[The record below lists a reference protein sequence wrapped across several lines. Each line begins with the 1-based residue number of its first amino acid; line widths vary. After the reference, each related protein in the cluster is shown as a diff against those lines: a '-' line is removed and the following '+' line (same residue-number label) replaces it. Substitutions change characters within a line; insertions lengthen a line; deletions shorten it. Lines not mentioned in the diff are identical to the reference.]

1 MSTSRFTILPS
12 LGYGFKSTDAVSGV
26 RLFVTA
32 CQKLKLVVGAGL
44 LSHRCYAVVFAA
56 VALGQL
62 ERLDELVAYRV
73 AAACVS
79 PPCSCLHSNECR
91 SFHTGSEL
99 TIWDRVLSATL
110 CYSYLCHSVPL
121 YASTIQPHP
130 GGGESEKS
138 ALCPC
143 PSVSPELPTHS
154 VLPTPGNFYVNLP
167 PLFLGHFSPIF
178 ARFFP
183 VFSPF
188 APSCRQ
194 DSGNRRQ
201 DPKKRSAT
209 VEKRRAKNP
218 KLTLILTGVGTS
230 SAARR
235 ARSRR
240 TGTSSRTCAALAT
253 TSCASTPTSS
263 STCQSHAPLAKLA
276 PQDPPF
282 N

>member
-1 MSTSRFTILPS
+1 MVLQGWNYRMSELQAGEHTAALLFFPRSATVSSRRTLC
-12 LGYGFKSTDAVSGV
+12 LVAL

-44 LSHRCYAVVFAA
+44 LTHRCYAVVFAA

-130 GGGESEKS
+130 GGR
-138 ALCPC
+138 
-143 PSVSPELPTHS
+143 
-154 VLPTPGNFYVNLP
+154 
-167 PLFLGHFSPIF
+167 LG
-178 ARFFP
+178 R
-183 VFSPF
+183 V
-188 APSCRQ
+188 
-194 DSGNRRQ
+194 
-201 DPKKRSAT
+201 
-209 VEKRRAKNP
+209 
-218 KLTLILTGVGTS
+218 
-230 SAARR
+230 
-235 ARSRR
+235 
-240 TGTSSRTCAALAT
+240 
-253 TSCASTPTSS
+253 
-263 STCQSHAPLAKLA
+263 
-276 PQDPPF
+276 
-282 N
+282 